1 MYGARA
7 HRRSC
12 VGDADSLLRLRIVSA
27 ALIIAWCNIAHFTGV
42 SCTLRVRVSV
52 RAVREWLRRARTLS
66 ATRPSATASSET
78 QFLS

>member
-42 SCTLRVRVSV
+42 SCTLRVRVSGS
-52 RAVREWLRRARTLS
+52 RRAGMIAARAHLVGDTTVGDGVVGN
-66 ATRPSATASSET
+66 AV
-78 QFLS
+78 FI